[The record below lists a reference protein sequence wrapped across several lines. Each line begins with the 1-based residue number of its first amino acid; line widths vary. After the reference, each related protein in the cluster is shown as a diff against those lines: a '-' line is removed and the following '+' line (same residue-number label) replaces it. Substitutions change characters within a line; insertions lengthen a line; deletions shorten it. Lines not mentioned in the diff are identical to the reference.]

1 MSCTNKDLF
10 TQEKYTSKD
19 AKITSVIVD
28 VRDRDIEVRL
38 SQDNQIHI
46 NYFESEKEFYDI
58 SVSDGNVL
66 TMSAL
71 TNKKWKDY
79 IGKSPVVDVRKI
91 SIEIPNSLLTSLV
104 LSTTNKDMILS
115 ELTVLDDI
123 ILSSNGG
130 NITFGKLDVGSM
142 LKITAKNGNIKGAIA
157 GGYDDFSI
165 DSKIKKGKNN
175 LPALKKD
182 GDKKLEVANNN
193 GNIEIEFIRN

>member
-1 MSCTNKDLF
+1 M
-10 TQEKYTSKD
+10 EKYTSKD